1 MDRWI
6 GIDEFVAVAVCGSFT
21 GAADQLDT
29 SVAQVSRRVKAL
41 ESTLGYQ
48 LLNRTTR
55 KLSLTTEGNV
65 FLSHAKHLQHVL
77 DDATSALRQ
86 RDSQPAG
93 KIKMTAPVMYGE
105 QYIMPL
111 VNQFMSKYPN
121 IQIDMELNNNQLDLI
136 EQGFDFAIRLGNLK
150 DSSMRAR
157 LLTHR
162 QTLVCGAPEY
172 IDNNKP
178 IKSVADLDNH
188 ACLVGQSSVWRFVEK
203 GKERQISVKGR
214 LRCNSGWALV
224 DAAKQGLGLAQLP
237 HYYLIEE
244 IEKGELVEVLNAFR
258 PEAEGVW
265 AVYPPRRYLPTSVR
279 ELLEFL
285 AEGLLSN

>member
-1 MDRWI
+1 MDRWV

-21 GAADQLDT
+21 GAAEQLDT
-29 SVAQVSRRVKAL
+29 SVAQVSRRVKTL
-41 ESTLGYQ
+41 EGTLGYQ

-65 FLSHAKHLQHVL
+65 FLSHAKHLQHAL

-111 VNQFMSKYPN
+111 VNEFMTLYPN
-121 IQIDMELNNNQLDLI
+121 IQIDMELNNNKLDLI

-157 LLTHR
+157 LLSHR
-162 QTLVCGAPEY
+162 QTLVCGSPEY
-172 IDNNKP
+172 LA
-178 IKSVADLDNH
+178 KSVPVKSIKDLEQH
-188 ACLVGQSSVWRFVEK
+188 VCLVGRSSVWRFLDN
-203 GKERQISVKGR
+203 GKEHQMNAKGR

-237 HYYLIEE
+237 HYYLIEA
-244 IEKGELVEVLNAFR
+244 IEKGELVEVLNTYR
-258 PEAEGVW
+258 PESEGIW

-279 ELLEFL
+279 ELLEFI
-285 AEGLLSN
+285 AKGLKTP

>member
-1 MDRWI
+1 MDRWV
-6 GIDEFVAVAVCGSFT
+6 GIDEFVAVAICGSFT
-21 GAADQLDT
+21 GAADQLNT

-41 ESTLGYQ
+41 EATLGYQ

-86 RDSQPAG
+86 RDAEPAG
-93 KIKMTAPVMYGE
+93 KIKITAPVMYGE

-111 VNQFMSKYPN
+111 INQFMSIYPN
-121 IQIDMELNNNQLDLI
+121 IQVDMELNNNQLDLI

-150 DSSMRAR
+150 DSSLRAR
-157 LLTHR
+157 LLAHR
-162 QTLVCGAPEY
+162 QTLVCAAPSYLTNAPKLNTLEDLEQHY
-172 IDNNKP
+172 CLLG
-178 IKSVADLDNH
+178 KS
-188 ACLVGQSSVWRFVEK
+188 SIWRFVK
-203 GKERQISVKGR
+203 QGKETHFNAKGR

-224 DAAKQGLGLAQLP
+224 DAAIQGLGLVQLP
-237 HYYLIEE
+237 HYYVEE
-244 IEKGELVEVLNAFR
+244 AISSNALVEVLDQFK
-258 PEAEGVW
+258 PESEGIW

-279 ELLEFL
+279 ELLEYL
-285 AEGLLSN
+285 AKGLAVP

>member
-1 MDRWI
+1 MDRWV

-21 GAADQLDT
+21 GAAEQLDT

-41 ESTLGYQ
+41 EGTLGYQ

-86 RDSQPAG
+86 RDAEPAG
-93 KIKMTAPVMYGE
+93 KIKITAPVMYGE

-111 VNQFMSKYPN
+111 VNKFMSIYPN
-121 IQIDMELNNNQLDLI
+121 IQVDMELNNNQLDLI

-150 DSSMRAR
+150 DSSLRAR
-157 LLTHR
+157 LLAHR
-162 QTLVCGAPEY
+162 QTLVCGAPKYLSNAPKLETLNDLEHHY
-172 IDNNKP
+172 CLLG
-178 IKSVADLDNH
+178 KSSA
-188 ACLVGQSSVWRFVEK
+188 WRFLDE
-203 GKERQISVKGR
+203 GKEVQLHVKGR

-224 DAAKQGLGLAQLP
+224 NAAEQGLGLVQLP
-237 HYYLIEE
+237 HYYLEEAIEN
-244 IEKGELVEVLNAFR
+244 GALVEVLQEFE
-258 PEAEGVW
+258 PESEGIW

-285 AEGLLSN
+285 AAGLGRN

>member
-1 MDRWI
+1 MDRWV

-21 GAADQLDT
+21 GAAEQLDT

-41 ESTLGYQ
+41 EGTLGYQ

-77 DDATSALRQ
+77 DDATAALRQ
-86 RDSQPAG
+86 RDAEPAG
-93 KIKMTAPVMYGE
+93 KIKITAPVMYGE

-111 VNQFMSKYPN
+111 INKFMSLYPN
-121 IQIDMELNNNQLDLI
+121 IQVDMELNNNQLDLI

-150 DSSMRAR
+150 DSSLRAR
-157 LLTHR
+157 LLAHR
-162 QTLVCGAPEY
+162 QTLVCGAPNYLASAPRLETLT
-172 IDNNKP
+172 
-178 IKSVADLDNH
+178 DLEH
-188 ACLVGQSSVWRFVEK
+188 HYCLLGKSSVWRFVAE
-203 GKERQISVKGR
+203 GKETHFNVKGR

-224 DAAKQGLGLAQLP
+224 NAAEQGLGLVQLP
-237 HYYLIEE
+237 HYYLEE
-244 IEKGELVEVLNAFR
+244 AISNHALVEVLQDFK
-258 PEAEGVW
+258 PESEGVW
-265 AVYPPRRYLPTSVR
+265 AVYPPRRFLPTSVR

-285 AEGLLSN
+285 AEGLATN